1 MRLQT
6 ENRRQSVSAMTIDVA
21 RAGLPSVSTPK
32 SSKRASFT
40 PLTGSFTPLTASF
53 NGRPNGHRRISSV
66 SDNGVSD
73 AFGTS
78 PNAQSLTIPDNFPP
92 VNRRISGMFGRGGSP
107 PQAEVAVPEEIAA
120 ELAALRKELS
130 TIKDDLEETRHELTE
145 ATEAKEAS
153 DTCVNALRE
162 FIAIN
167 NVGSNSDPS
176 DSSSAKLSLAPSD
189 TTGEDTGLKRANTGG
204 WGFNKLWKVDTTVKP
219 ATGPTSASSAA
230 SSMTPGGQS
239 PAITPAAPLARKI
252 GGFFSRAN
260 SISIPPPPLQTTSSQ
275 PPTLEDNHR
284 DSMYSFSDA
293 SSVAEPLSPTGEVNG
308 NVMVRDISNSSDLGS
323 AGASPNDVKGSYQQD
338 GPQRVVLG

>member
-6 ENRRQSVSAMTIDVA
+6 ENRRQSVTAMTIDVA
-21 RAGLPSVSTPK
+21 RAGLPSGPTPK

-40 PLTGSFTPLTASF
+40 PMTGSFTPLTGSF

-73 AFGTS
+73 VL
-78 PNAQSLTIPDNFPP
+78 NAQSLTIPDNFPP

-107 PQAEVAVPEEIAA
+107 PQTEGAVPEEIAA

-130 TIKDDLEETRHELTE
+130 TIKDDLEETRHELSE

-153 DTCVNALRE
+153 DTCVKALRE
-162 FIAIN
+162 FIAEN
-167 NVGSNSDPS
+167 NVGSNPDPS
-176 DSSSAKLSLAPSD
+176 DSSSAKLSLAPSE
-189 TTGEDTGLKRANTGG
+189 TSGEENGMKRANTGG

-219 ATGPTSASSAA
+219 ASGPTSAGSAA
-230 SSMTPGGQS
+230 SIMTPAAPS
-239 PAITPAAPLARKI
+239 PAVTAPAAPLARKL
-252 GGFFSRAN
+252 GGFFSRAG
-260 SISIPPPPLQTTSSQ
+260 SISIPPPPLQTNSSQ
-275 PPTLEDNHR
+275 PPILQDSHR

-308 NVMVRDISNSSDLGS
+308 NVMVRDVSTSSDLGS
-323 AGASPNDVKGSYQQD
+323 AGASPNDVKESYQQD
-338 GPQRVVLG
+338 GPQRIVLG